1 MYSHIQKRLKK
12 CDRPERFCYGRWYS
26 AIDQCTAS
34 RTSQGWCDDT
44 MTKLLRALALVEVLN
59 VVSIM
64 CVDIGVVK
72 GSVQSN
78 HSVNTTLVYFN
89 STPTAWL
96 SAFIH
101 GSWLSDLFYV
111 CLFILFPPQ
120 KKQPVRQKCYTALRY
135 LEEFFCS
142 LTFGYLWNTLVLVF
156 RSTEGEKKEQ
166 NAYNKTEKLLMN

>member
-12 CDRPERFCYGRWYS
+12 CDRPERFCYCRRYS

-111 CLFILFPPQ
+111 CLFILLPP
-120 KKQPVRQKCYTALRY
+120 KKTTCQAEVLHSSALLGGVLLFTDIWMS
-135 LEEFFCS
+135 LEYFLPC
-142 LTFGYLWNTLVLVF
+142 L
-156 RSTEGEKKEQ
+156 
-166 NAYNKTEKLLMN
+166 